1 MDMKNQM
8 TVNNYIM
15 REECSVW

>member
-1 MDMKNQM
+1 MQNQM